1 MYKRQHIH
9 FIGIGGIGMSGIARI
24 LLNLGFLVSGSD
36 LKDSEITRN
45 LRQFG
50 GVIYKGHEP
59 QHVLG
64 ADVVVVSSAIKE
76 ENPELIAARAALIP
90 VIPRAEML
98 ASLMRLKKF
107 GIAVA
112 GSHGKTTTTS
122 MVSSILRE
130 AGTDPTV
137 IIGGVVKSFK
147 SNAVW
152 GEGDFLVAEADESD
166 GSFLRLSPAIA
177 VVTNIDME
185 HMDYFPDID
194 AIYDSFLEF
203 LNRVPFYGMSVL
215 CGDDPLLVKIR
226 KELMGP
232 SIFYGLS
239 PENDIIATN
248 IKLDG
253 FSSSYVVSHNDLEL
267 GEIKL
272 KVPGI
277 HNVRNSLAAIGVA
290 LELEIPFDKIK
301 KGIEIF
307 DGVGRRFEV
316 IGNEKGI
323 IVIDDY
329 GHHPTEIR
337 ATLDTAKR
345 TFPNSRIIVLFEP
358 HRYSRTHALM
368 DEFTGCFNDADL
380 LWISDIYAASEKP
393 ILGIT
398 GERLVRGIREKGH
411 ENVFY
416 IKSIN
421 DMPEAVCAWLADG
434 DVVITLGAG
443 AINTIGP
450 KLLQLL
456 SVNKNAYVS

>member
-1 MYKRQHIH
+1 MYKRQHVH

-24 LLNLGFLVSGSD
+24 LINLGFLVSGSD

-45 LRQFG
+45 LRQSG

-64 ADVVVVSSAIKE
+64 SDVVVVSSAIKE
-76 ENPELIAARAALIP
+76 DNPEFIAAKAAMIP

-122 MVSSILRE
+122 MVSAVLRE

-152 GEGDFLVAEADESD
+152 GDGDFLVAEADESD

-185 HMDYFPDID
+185 HMDYFSDIN

-203 LNRVPFYGMSVL
+203 LNRVPFYGLSIL

-239 PENDIIATN
+239 PENDLIAEN
-248 IKLDG
+248 IELKG
-253 FSSSYVVSHNDLEL
+253 FSSHFTVLHNDLEL
-267 GEIKL
+267 GEISL
-272 KVPGI
+272 RVPGI
-277 HNVRNSLAAIGVA
+277 HNIKNSLAAISVGI
-290 LELEIPFDKIK
+290 ELEIPFEKIK
-301 KGIEIF
+301 KGIEMY

-316 IGNEKGI
+316 IGKENGI
-323 IVIDDY
+323 TVIDDY
-329 GHHPTEIR
+329 GHHPTEIG
-337 ATLDTAKR
+337 ATLETAR
-345 TFPNSRIIVLFEP
+345 RCFPDSRIIVLFEP
-358 HRYSRTHALM
+358 HRYTRTHALM
-368 DEFTGCFNDADL
+368 DEFTKCFNESDL

-398 GERLVRGIREKGH
+398 GERLVRGVRERGH

-416 IKSIN
+416 IRNIN
-421 DMPEAVCAWLADG
+421 DMPETVTSYLKEG

-450 KLLQLL
+450 KILQLL
-456 SVNKNAYVS
+456 SENKNAQIL